1 MFENTKIMR
10 KWREY
15 AGVPDER
22 LETESCKIY
31 RVGFMMLAFG
41 MLFYFVYRM
50 MAQQVAWVH
59 GYSADMTAMFDPLF
73 LWFMVVMVVCSVMQA
88 RKGFV
93 ETNRFG
99 QTEVFPVGFFSFVS
113 AASGVA
119 SMIAIWAMRCIAEVQ
134 IVPAD
139 QVFWAANL
147 ATGLVFG
154 ILIFAAT
161 LLCFYLMFRAAKNR
175 RKKMDRE
182 FGMEEE
188 L

>member
-1 MFENTKIMR
+1 
-10 KWREY
+10 
-15 AGVPDER
+15 
-22 LETESCKIY
+22 
-31 RVGFMMLAFG
+31 
-41 MLFYFVYRM
+41 
-50 MAQQVAWVH
+50 
-59 GYSADMTAMFDPLF
+59 
-73 LWFMVVMVVCSVMQA
+73 
-88 RKGFV
+88 
-93 ETNRFG
+93 
-99 QTEVFPVGFFSFVS
+99 
-113 AASGVA
+113 
-119 SMIAIWAMRCIAEVQ
+119 MRCIAEVQ

-154 ILIFAAT
+154 VQIFAAT